1 MKTKMTD
8 YEKLKQIIDDIQEL
22 IVSRVTCYSPSFQ
35 AWKTEAERFLIRK
48 YGKENIEH
56 QKFLQTGFS
65 IRGIVRSVPE
75 SEQIAACEHGLRIS
89 EAIFKTYLEEME
101 EKDVNTTTSA
111 SLQLSDYERVFIV
124 HGHDGELKQSVARIL
139 EKQTIIPIIL
149 SEQTNQGQTIIEKI
163 ESNSGVGAAI
173 CLFTAD
179 DLGKSKGNKKNALR
193 ARQNVVFET
202 GFFLGRLGRSRI
214 VILADQG
221 VEIPSDL
228 SGVVYTNTTN
238 WQFDLLKEMKTMGYT
253 VDMNKLL

>member
-1 MKTKMTD
+1 MTD

-35 AWKTEAERFLIRK
+35 AWKTKAERFLIRK
-48 YGKENIEH
+48 YGKENTEH

-101 EKDVNTTTSA
+101 EKDVSTTTSA
-111 SLQLSDYERVFIV
+111 SLHSSDYERVFIV

-163 ESNSGVGAAI
+163 ESYSGVGAAI

-202 GFFLGRLGRSRI
+202 GYFWGKLGRERI
-214 VILADQG
+214 IILVDNG
-221 VEIPSDL
+221 VELPSDL
-228 SGVVYTNTTN
+228 SGVVYTNTTD
-238 WQFDLLKEMKTMGYT
+238 WQFALLSELADKGYEIDFKKM
-253 VDMNKLL
+253 VKL